1 MIVDTAKE
9 IKAAVSMIDVCRR
22 YGIEVNHAGY
32 AVCPFHGEKTGSL
45 KVYPGSRG
53 WHCFG
58 CGEGGD
64 VIDFVQRYF
73 GLSLKEA
80 EEKLND
86 DFGLG
91 ILMDATDY
99 RTRMEAGRSA
109 AARRK
114 AEEAKRRKGE
124 QIEKEFWEAYDLW
137 WGYQQI
143 IMNEHPKSPDDEPTN
158 RFLTAL
164 AFVNEAEF
172 RLDQAAARRL
182 RWQQQKK

>member
-9 IKAAVSMIDVCRR
+9 IKAAVSMIDVCRK

-45 KVYPGSRG
+45 KVYPGRRG

-80 EEKLND
+80 EE
-86 DFGLG
+86 
-91 ILMDATDY
+91 
-99 RTRMEAGRSA
+99 
-109 AARRK
+109 
-114 AEEAKRRKGE
+114 AKRRKGE
-124 QIEKEFWEAYDLW
+124 QIEKEYWEAYDLW
-137 WGYQQI
+137 WGYQKI
-143 IMNEHPKSPDDEPTN
+143 IMNEHPKSPDEEPSN

-164 AFVNEAEF
+164 AFVDYAEF

-182 RWQQQKK
+182 RWQQQEK